1 MTLGR
6 FGLFAVCLLAGAA
19 RTEAQAVKVEFLNG
33 RVTLTAQNATP
44 RQILAEWARVG
55 GTRIVNGDRVP
66 GTPMT
71 IELVG
76 VPERQALDVILRSAS
91 GYMAAAR
98 TSGAGA
104 SGLDRV
110 HILPTSTAAQA
121 RPGVTPASGQPARM
135 LSAQR
140 PAPGQAPPD
149 NFDNDPPEPDD
160 PPVGNPGRLTPGQIM
175 GGRAGGPP
183 PFPSAPNVPE
193 PDDAEDVDD
202 DVEPDD
208 DQPVTTPAAP
218 SNPFGAMPGSIRPG
232 VVNPP
237 PRQPG
242 QSNPT
247 PGPGAR
253 AGQPNR

>member
-6 FGLFAVCLLAGAA
+6 IGVITFCLMVGVA
-19 RTEAQAVKVEFLNG
+19 RAEAQAVKVEFLNG
-33 RVTLTAQNATP
+33 SVTLTAQNATP

-76 VPERQALDVILRSAS
+76 VSERQALDVILRSAS

-98 TSGAGA
+98 TSGAGT
-104 SGLDRV
+104 SGFDRV
-110 HILPTSTAAQA
+110 HILPTSTATQA
-121 RPGVTPASGQPARM
+121 RPGAAPAAGQPARA
-135 LSAQR
+135 LPIQQQ
-140 PAPGQAPPD
+140 PAPAEG
-149 NFDNDPPEPDD
+149 FDNDPPEPGN
-160 PPVGNPGRLTPGQIM
+160 PQGGNPGRLVPCI
-175 GGRAGGPP
+175 GGRPGGNP

-193 PDDAEDVDD
+193 PDDADD
-202 DVEPDD
+202 IDADDAEPDD
-208 DQPVTTPAAP
+208 DQPVTRTPTP
-218 SNPFGAMPGSIRPG
+218 SNPFGTMPGSMRPG

-242 QSNPT
+242 QPNPS
-247 PGPGAR
+247 PGSGMR
-253 AGQPNR
+253 TGQPIP